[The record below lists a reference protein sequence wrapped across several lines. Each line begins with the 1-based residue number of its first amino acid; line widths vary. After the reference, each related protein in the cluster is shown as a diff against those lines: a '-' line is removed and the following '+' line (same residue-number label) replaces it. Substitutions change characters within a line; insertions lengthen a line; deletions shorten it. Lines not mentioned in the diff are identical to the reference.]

1 MKYSVNLNELKI
13 NYLNEVEGESLIEF
27 LQLFKMSKKNLH
39 LLFTEKR
46 IKVNRTTVQREY
58 ILQKNDEITIQ
69 MPIEEID
76 YAMDK
81 KCAEVVY
88 EDDLVC
94 VVHKDAGIIV
104 HEDDKQKTGTLAN
117 QVATYYAQQGYSIP
131 VRYIHRLDEE
141 TQGLVLFCKVPL
153 LQPWFDE
160 ELMEK
165 RIERTYH
172 AITFNRPSED
182 EMTIDKR
189 LGRDRHDAKRM
200 RVSSTGKDALTKL
213 KVISHNDM
221 YSLIE
226 CKLETGRTHQIRVHL
241 SAIHCPIVNDNLYGR
256 MTKDF
261 EGMGLYAVSLKWT
274 DPFTKEK
281 RIVFDS
287 LLPKIIL

>member
-261 EGMGLYAVSLKWT
+261 DGMGLYAVSLKWT

>member
-182 EMTIDKR
+182 EMMIDKR

>member
-182 EMTIDKR
+182 EMMIDKR

-261 EGMGLYAVSLKWT
+261 DGMGLYAVSLKWT